1 MSRNVFLFLS
11 KEATEEKR
19 LISTPVRVNLNKKTF
34 SQEDKV
40 SISTNKIRSN
50 NALRKKLYEE
60 NKCPSRF
67 FTGIGYYSFKK
78 YSIYILLPMR

>member
-34 SQEDKV
+34 S
-40 SISTNKIRSN
+40 
-50 NALRKKLYEE
+50 
-60 NKCPSRF
+60 SR
-67 FTGIGYYSFKK
+67 
-78 YSIYILLPMR
+78 R